1 MAVASFLLHW
11 RLFASTIASNQQ
23 RTHEHFWD
31 LFTNT
36 VGLTHKNRKAN
47 QFLHAV
53 SNTGQRLKQISKHP
67 AISATSLDVL
77 FTAISL
83 LAWNFTRNL
92 DIDAILENSILSFL
106 VPKQE
111 KHVAFEDD
119 VKRLINVASDPELK
133 AEELIETTTPR
144 KRGRPAKNK
153 SSLNGAS
160 TATPGS
166 VRRSNRRST
175 RSDDHESDAESVGDM
190 AYQPSESTK
199 RAVDGTEAD
208 GATTQ
213 DLIEGGESTALGM
226 FLGLLG
232 GLGQLASSTLGAEIT
247 GPRE

>member
-1 MAVASFLLHW
+1 MAVASFLLYW

-23 RTHEHFWD
+23 KTHEHFWD

-36 VGLTHKNRKAN
+36 IGLTHKNRKAN
-47 QFLHAV
+47 QLLHAV

-106 VPKQE
+106 VTKPE

-119 VKRLINVASDPELK
+119 VKRLVASNTEVE
-133 AEELIETTTPR
+133 AEEPIETTTPR
-144 KRGRPAKNK
+144 KRGRPTKNK
-153 SSLNGAS
+153 STLDGAYAS
-160 TATPGS
+160 TTGS
-166 VRRSNRRST
+166 ARRST
-175 RSDDHESDAESVGDM
+175 GRSARSGDHESDAESVGDTT
-190 AYQPSESTK
+190 YQPSKSTM
-199 RAVDGTEAD
+199 RAVNETEAD
-208 GATTQ
+208 GATAQ
-213 DLIEGGESTALGM
+213 DIIEGGESTALGM

-232 GLGQLASSTLGAEIT
+232 GLGQLASGTLGAEVT